1 MIEMEREST
10 RVRPGTAGASLHP
23 AADHR
28 DLNVNG
34 VTDTVGD
41 KQRARRLAGLAALVV
56 VFAAMCYLALVPN
69 ARGEFLGFLPQKL
82 RRWICEH
89 DDFNNVVGFAVL
101 GLMAFRIGGRRQMER
116 GAGVAAMLRRIFAH
130 RGARLAALMALVCVF
145 ELLQLIIPGR
155 MSGLQDVCTGWSGLF
170 AAWLLAVVLG
180 WRSE

>member
-1 MIEMEREST
+1 MEREST
-10 RVRPGTAGASLHP
+10 RVQSGAAGASLHP
-23 AADHR
+23 AADRR
-28 DLNVNG
+28 DPDANG
-34 VTDTVGD
+34 VMGAPRDE
-41 KQRARRLAGLAALVV
+41 QRARHLVGKVTLVV

-89 DDFNNVVGFAVL
+89 DDLNNVVGFAVF
-101 GLMAFRIGGRRQMER
+101 GLIAFRIGGRGQRER
-116 GAGVAAMLRRIFAH
+116 GAGVGAMLRRIFAH
-130 RGARLAALMALVCVF
+130 RGARLAALMVLVCVF